1 MSEANSNIII
11 LSDIYNMRAE
21 KEKELAYYEEKLK
34 ELENKLFFVRKE
46 IQLTSFI
53 IDMIE
58 KEKIIDLQEYIDTQN
73 QLPAPEV

>member
-46 IQLTSFI
+46 IQLTNFI
-53 IDMIE
+53 IEIIE
-58 KEKIIDLQEYIDTQN
+58 KEKVIDIQEYIDTKN
-73 QLPAPEV
+73 QLPPPEV

>member
-46 IQLTSFI
+46 IQLTNFI
-53 IDMIE
+53 IEIIE
-58 KEKIIDLQEYIDTQN
+58 KEKVIDLQEYIDSKN
-73 QLPAPEV
+73 QLPPPEA

>member
-46 IQLTSFI
+46 IQLKNFI
-53 IDMIE
+53 IEIIE
-58 KEKIIDLQEYIDTQN
+58 KEKVIDLQEYIDTKN
-73 QLPAPEV
+73 QLPPPEV

>member
-1 MSEANSNIII
+1 MNEANSNIII

>member
-1 MSEANSNIII
+1 MNEANSNIII

-46 IQLTSFI
+46 IQLTIFI
-53 IDMIE
+53 IEIIE
-58 KEKIIDLQEYIDTQN
+58 KEKVIDLQEYIDTKN
-73 QLPAPEV
+73 QLPPPEV

>member
-46 IQLTSFI
+46 IQLTNFI
-53 IDMIE
+53 IEIIE
-58 KEKIIDLQEYIDTQN
+58 KEKVIDLQEYIDTKK
-73 QLPAPEV
+73 QLPPPEV

>member
-46 IQLTSFI
+46 IQLTNFI
-53 IDMIE
+53 IEIIE
-58 KEKIIDLQEYIDTQN
+58 KEKVIDLQEYIDTKN
-73 QLPAPEV
+73 QLPPPEV